1 MGLLTR
7 KTDSN
12 PLSKN
17 IDELLDGMNQEREE
31 TKEGTYE
38 ESLKKIVVLM
48 SDGEPTEGKQKDGS
62 YREPILSMANKMK
75 QDNLMVYTLGFFHN
89 LEGENLGE
97 CRQLMADI
105 ASEGYHYEVS
115 SADSIQF
122 VFDDI
127 AQQVGGGEYLY

>member
-38 ESLKKIVVLM
+38 ESLEKIEERIKEL
-48 SDGEPTEGKQKDGS
+48 G
-62 YREPILSMANKMK
+62 IL
-75 QDNLMVYTLGFFHN
+75 
-89 LEGENLGE
+89 EEENE
-97 CRQLMADI
+97 D
-105 ASEGYHYEVS
+105 
-115 SADSIQF
+115 
-122 VFDDI
+122 
-127 AQQVGGGEYLY
+127 

>member
-38 ESLKKIVVLM
+38 ESLKKM
-48 SDGEPTEGKQKDGS
+48 TW
-62 YREPILSMANKMK
+62 
-75 QDNLMVYTLGFFHN
+75 
-89 LEGENLGE
+89 
-97 CRQLMADI
+97 
-105 ASEGYHYEVS
+105 
-115 SADSIQF
+115 
-122 VFDDI
+122 
-127 AQQVGGGEYLY
+127 VGRMNNIRISLYKA

>member
-38 ESLKKIVVLM
+38 ESLKKIAKRIKEL
-48 SDGEPTEGKQKDGS
+48 G
-62 YREPILSMANKMK
+62 IL
-75 QDNLMVYTLGFFHN
+75 
-89 LEGENLGE
+89 EEENE
-97 CRQLMADI
+97 D
-105 ASEGYHYEVS
+105 
-115 SADSIQF
+115 
-122 VFDDI
+122 
-127 AQQVGGGEYLY
+127 

>member
-38 ESLKKIVVLM
+38 ESLKKIEADQRTWDFRRGERRLRKASVV
-48 SDGEPTEGKQKDGS
+48 P
-62 YREPILSMANKMK
+62 
-75 QDNLMVYTLGFFHN
+75 FFFGMIKRRFIVN
-89 LEGENLGE
+89 
-97 CRQLMADI
+97 
-105 ASEGYHYEVS
+105 
-115 SADSIQF
+115 F
-122 VFDDI
+122 
-127 AQQVGGGEYLY
+127 

>member
-38 ESLKKIVVLM
+38 ESLKKIEERIKDCLLYT
-48 SDGEPTEGKQKDGS
+48 SD
-62 YREPILSMANKMK
+62 A
-75 QDNLMVYTLGFFHN
+75 
-89 LEGENLGE
+89 
-97 CRQLMADI
+97 AD
-105 ASEGYHYEVS
+105 E
-115 SADSIQF
+115 
-122 VFDDI
+122 
-127 AQQVGGGEYLY
+127 

>member
-38 ESLKKIVVLM
+38 ESLTKIKKGI
-48 SDGEPTEGKQKDGS
+48 
-62 YREPILSMANKMK
+62 
-75 QDNLMVYTLGFFHN
+75 
-89 LEGENLGE
+89 
-97 CRQLMADI
+97 
-105 ASEGYHYEVS
+105 
-115 SADSIQF
+115 
-122 VFDDI
+122 
-127 AQQVGGGEYLY
+127 GGAFLF

>member
-38 ESLKKIVVLM
+38 ESLKKIEERIKELV
-48 SDGEPTEGKQKDGS
+48 
-62 YREPILSMANKMK
+62 IL
-75 QDNLMVYTLGFFHN
+75 
-89 LEGENLGE
+89 EEENE
-97 CRQLMADI
+97 D
-105 ASEGYHYEVS
+105 
-115 SADSIQF
+115 
-122 VFDDI
+122 
-127 AQQVGGGEYLY
+127 

>member
-38 ESLKKIVVLM
+38 ESLKKIEERIKEL
-48 SDGEPTEGKQKDGS
+48 G
-62 YREPILSMANKMK
+62 IL
-75 QDNLMVYTLGFFHN
+75 
-89 LEGENLGE
+89 EENEDWG
-97 CRQLMADI
+97 CRIND
-105 ASEGYHYEVS
+105 
-115 SADSIQF
+115 
-122 VFDDI
+122 
-127 AQQVGGGEYLY
+127 